1 MSNVLTDCVEVPS
14 RRQSDFPL
22 GSQPRKGSYGVT
34 LDEIKLQRIP
44 SFPLKKRLSLK
55 LGGTDFLKRFR
66 SKQNEYQKDGKKL
79 KNH

>member
-1 MSNVLTDCVEVPS
+1 VEVPS

-66 SKQNEYQKDGKKL
+66 SKQNEYQNDGKKL

>member
-22 GSQPRKGSYGVT
+22 VSQSRKGSYGVA

-44 SFPLKKRLSLK
+44 SFPLKKRMSLTI
-55 LGGTDFLKRFR
+55 GGADFLKRFR
-66 SKQNEYQKDGKKL
+66 SKHNEYQTDGKIL
-79 KNH
+79 